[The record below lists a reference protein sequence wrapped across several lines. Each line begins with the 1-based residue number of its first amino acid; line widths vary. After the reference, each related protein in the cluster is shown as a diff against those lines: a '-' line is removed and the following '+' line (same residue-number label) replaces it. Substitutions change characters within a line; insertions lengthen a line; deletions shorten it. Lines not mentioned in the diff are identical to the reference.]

1 MFSGVFTE
9 GTNLYV
15 CRKSGNDNR
24 LCTLSNPC
32 KTIAWAVNLALSG
45 DHIYL
50 NGAKT
55 DEDPYNCSD
64 EMLRINKSLSFERL
78 GPIPQIR
85 CLNWTIVDESY
96 SDLEVNVTLSGLFF
110 NDTAI
115 TFHDSSAGVDGC
127 EFVGRKQSVKF
138 VVTNKTF
145 LSIRV
150 RNSLFWKNAS
160 GFSVAVES
168 TEKGIHSHVSFDVK
182 NSIFRDYFVVS
193 GAESGNLINMHSSL
207 SVGCDLTLDN
217 VTFTNNLVSRM
228 GLVYL
233 NLKKGQQNILL
244 KDVVVIG
251 NNHLCPFDDCTEFI
265 IDSYSVRA
273 IIGGTYFSGLSG
285 MAFSV
290 TAARLSAQVYNSSF
304 SACDVNGDGGALLFL
319 ATERANISVI
329 NSSFVKTAASKW
341 SKGGAVYI
349 QCPNSIVSFHRCVF
363 KDTMAE
369 GGGAVSISAFRP
381 LPVSLENIATE
392 EDRSFFNWNR
402 ELHFIVNITDCVF
415 KSAIAYRAPGGAVS
429 IIAPKMLVSLRDSKF
444 LGCSSYG
451 YGGAIFVWSLSQPSQ
466 LTESAVLYIVQSHF
480 VESRSDRSQGGAVF
494 VQSERLVKVTIKN
507 SEFLLSSA
515 YNGGALAF
523 AFPMLAMKMKDS
535 LPFGSENY
543 ITIESSSFVN
553 SSVPTLGGAIFVDVT
568 GEHQVI
574 IKNSTFVNN
583 SAAGPGGA
591 IASVASGSR
600 DSQVGFESSITIE
613 SSQFF
618 NNAAPRG
625 GAIYFDS
632 TIAGYNLTIKN
643 TFFKKNN
650 AGGPGGALYSEMPWD
665 TLEDAGCIV
674 KDCPSVKKFPKWEYI
689 TNLLFMDTTFK
700 HNTALIGGALYLH
713 RGKATFQ
720 HCSFLD
726 NFASAVGGTIYA
738 AERST
743 SVAIRD
749 SFFLQSK
756 TELIRNS
763 RTFSKSSFIHT
774 ESTGPLLVEN
784 TTINARRNAVGNS
797 LVMVGKGGI
806 VDFGHDNFTQL
817 YCPVG
822 SKMQYLNFS
831 NTITTGTNNV
841 SCTIQVT
848 GLGYSCLPCTGGLY
862 SLQRGQVHGTHLKSG
877 FECLIC
883 PFGADCSKNIVA
895 KQNFWGFEESHLP
908 PSLKFTICPPGYCGP
923 NEQRDSLDY
932 NSCHGNRSGVLC
944 GQCKSGF
951 TETLYS
957 TCCRPVSK
965 CTDYWFWPV
974 AAVYVLVVALY
985 LTFKPPFLNCLKRQ
999 IFWFKEPTPA
1009 NQEPDFDRGYLKIV
1023 FYFYQAGNLLLV
1035 SSSSEALM
1043 KTYFVEPVVGLFNF
1057 QEKLSSSCWS
1067 ICPFPG
1073 FTVVTKRL
1081 FSTLHV
1087 FGTLVMICLLFCLH
1101 VGLQKIRGRDA
1112 PLAGPYLGG
1121 ILQVLLLGYV
1131 ILGSVSFDL
1140 LRCVSISSEWRLF
1153 YDGNVVCYQW
1163 WQYVLIAFI
1172 VTFIIPFGFVLF
1184 WGALKLHREVISV
1197 KRFLLACIFP
1207 APFLIHWILTALLGN
1222 SNNGNVPCSLVLTPS
1237 IEKVLYD
1244 PFKRPE
1250 DGKGGSLNWESVLIG
1265 RRLVLITM
1273 KAVISDPF
1281 SRLMLMTFFSFL
1293 VLLHHSAKKP
1303 FRDSKANTV
1312 ETVSLLSLIVL
1323 GMVNL
1328 FPASF
1333 HSLAVTSTS
1342 PFADWLNV
1350 CSWVELL
1357 ILGVV
1362 PALFALLVVVF
1373 IISQAC
1379 RLFFHVCRFVY
1390 RFCGLCRAIGCCR
1403 FGNRDAE
1410 LLTPVT

>member
-1 MFSGVFTE
+1 M
-9 GTNLYV
+9 
-15 CRKSGNDNR
+15 
-24 LCTLSNPC
+24 
-32 KTIAWAVNLALSG
+32 
-45 DHIYL
+45 
-50 NGAKT
+50 
-55 DEDPYNCSD
+55 
-64 EMLRINKSLSFERL
+64 
-78 GPIPQIR
+78 
-85 CLNWTIVDESY
+85 
-96 SDLEVNVTLSGLFF
+96 
-110 NDTAI
+110 
-115 TFHDSSAGVDGC
+115 
-127 EFVGRKQSVKF
+127 
-138 VVTNKTF
+138 
-145 LSIRV
+145 
-150 RNSLFWKNAS
+150 
-160 GFSVAVES
+160 
-168 TEKGIHSHVSFDVK
+168 
-182 NSIFRDYFVVS
+182 
-193 GAESGNLINMHSSL
+193 
-207 SVGCDLTLDN
+207 
-217 VTFTNNLVSRM
+217 
-228 GLVYL
+228 
-233 NLKKGQQNILL
+233 
-244 KDVVVIG
+244 
-251 NNHLCPFDDCTEFI
+251 
-265 IDSYSVRA
+265 
-273 IIGGTYFSGLSG
+273 
-285 MAFSV
+285 
-290 TAARLSAQVYNSSF
+290 
-304 SACDVNGDGGALLFL
+304 
-319 ATERANISVI
+319 
-329 NSSFVKTAASKW
+329 
-341 SKGGAVYI
+341 
-349 QCPNSIVSFHRCVF
+349 
-363 KDTMAE
+363 
-369 GGGAVSISAFRP
+369 
-381 LPVSLENIATE
+381 
-392 EDRSFFNWNR
+392 
-402 ELHFIVNITDCVF
+402 
-415 KSAIAYRAPGGAVS
+415 S
-429 IIAPKMLVSLRDSKF
+429 IIAPKMLVSLRNSTF
-444 LGCSSYG
+444 LGCKSFG
-451 YGGAIFVWSLSQPSQ
+451 DGGAIFVGSLSQ

-480 VESRSDRSQGGAVF
+480 VESRSDRARGGAVF
-494 VQSERLVKVTIKN
+494 VKSLRLVKVTIEN

-515 YNGGALAF
+515 LGYGGALAF
-523 AFPMLAMKMKDS
+523 IIPKSAMKKKDS
-535 LPFGSENY
+535 QPFGSENY
-543 ITIESSSFVN
+543 ITIESSSFV
-553 SSVPTLGGAIFVDVT
+553 SSSAFAPGGAILIDDVAA
-568 GEHQVI
+568 EHQVI
-574 IKNSTFVNN
+574 IKNSTFANN
-583 SAAGPGGA
+583 SAAAPGGA
-591 IASVASGSR
+591 IASMRFGSG
-600 DSQVGFESSITIE
+600 DSQVGSENSITIE
-613 SSQFF
+613 TSRFF
-618 NNAAPRG
+618 NNAALRAPG
-625 GAIYFDS
+625 GAIYIDS
-632 TIAGYNLTIKN
+632 TTAGHNLTIKN
-643 TFFKKNN
+643 TYFKKNN
-650 AGGPGGALYSEMPWD
+650 AGGPGGAIFAAKSNEKDSQPVSANFITIEDSCFLHNTATAPGGAIFFVNGRSNQNITIKGTSFTNNNSTDRGGAISIDNETPGNYLTINDTTFTDNVASQPGGGAYFSIKFRNVITSNVTFRNCKSATVGGAMYLRLAGKSVIVVERSSFVNNSSPGYPGGALYCEMPWD
-665 TLEDAGCIV
+665 TLEDAGCID
-674 KDCPSVKKFPKWEYI
+674 KDRPSVGMAEETKKFAKWEYI
-689 TNLLFMDTTFK
+689 TNLLFKDTTFK
-700 HNTALIGGALYLH
+700 HNTALIGSALYLH
-713 RGKATFQ
+713 RGKAIFQ

-774 ESTGPLLVEN
+774 ESTGPLLVQN

-895 KQNFWGFEESHLP
+895 EQNFWGFEESHLP

-1035 SSSSEALM
+1035 LSSSEALM

-1303 FRDSKANTV
+1303 FRNSKANTV
-1312 ETVSLLSLIVL
+1312 ETVSLLPLIVL